1 MAVVEWA
8 MLAALTLIVSS
19 VFSFAM
25 VSWWYAVFF
34 DAEEE
39 ETWLD

>member
-8 MLAALTLIVSS
+8 MLAALTLVVSS
-19 VFSFAM
+19 VFSFVM
-25 VSWWYAVFF
+25 VALWYSVFF

>member
-8 MLAALTLIVSS
+8 MLAALTLIVSF
-19 VFSFAM
+19 VFSFVM
-25 VSWWYAVFF
+25 VAWWYSVFF
-34 DAEEE
+34 DPEEE

>member
-19 VFSFAM
+19 VFSFVM